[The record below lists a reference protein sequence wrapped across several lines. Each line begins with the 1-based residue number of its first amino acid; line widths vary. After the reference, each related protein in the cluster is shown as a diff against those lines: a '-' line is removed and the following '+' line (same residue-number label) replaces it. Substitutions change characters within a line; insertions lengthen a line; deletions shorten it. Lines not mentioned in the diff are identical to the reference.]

1 MILSRGPPDTPDV
14 VMLTSLGNM
23 EKITIGFDFR
33 PALSRV
39 TGVGRYFQGLVA
51 GLTRLDHDNDYVL
64 FSSSWKERARK
75 ESRPENFRLVDRRVP
90 VRVLNALWHRMETPS
105 LDWLAR
111 AAIDVAHSPT
121 PLILPSRRARS
132 IVTICDLFFLDH
144 PEATTREIRRDYA
157 KLVRSHVNRADAI
170 VAISDTTAREV
181 VSKLD
186 VPPERVHVIHAG
198 LDERFLTGSRA
209 TPNGQNGPNG
219 NDNYLLTVAT
229 LEPRKNLPVLLEAVS
244 VLKKRGWE
252 GRLRIAGGFGLDTRR
267 VDETIARL
275 GLAGVVERLGYVDG
289 ETLPSLYRGARAVV
303 MPSLWEGFGLP
314 LLEAMASEVPL
325 IASDIAVHHE
335 VAGEAA
341 VFAEPR
347 DANAF
352 ADAIEK
358 LEGDEGLR
366 ARLVSSG
373 RERVSRFSWDASA
386 YKALELY
393 RTLVA

>member
-1 MILSRGPPDTPDV
+1 
-14 VMLTSLGNM
+14 MLTSLGNM
-23 EKITIGFDFR
+23 GKITIGLDFR

-39 TGVGRYFQGLVA
+39 TGVGRYFQGLVEA
-51 GLTRLDHDNDYVL
+51 LTRLDHDNDYIL
-64 FSSSWKERARK
+64 FSSSWKERAHQ
-75 ESRPENFRLVDRRVP
+75 EPRPENFRLVDRRVP
-90 VRVLNALWHRMETPS
+90 VRVLNALWHRMEAPS

-157 KLVRSHVNRADAI
+157 KLVRSHVKRADAI

-181 VSKLD
+181 VNKLD
-186 VPPERVHVIHAG
+186 VSPERVHVIHAG
-198 LDERFLTGSRA
+198 LDERFLA
-209 TPNGQNGPNG
+209 TPNGPNGPNG
-219 NDNYLLTVAT
+219 NENYLLTVAT

-244 VLKKRGWE
+244 VLRKRGWD
-252 GRLRIAGGFGLDTRR
+252 GRLRIAGGFGLDTPR

-275 GLAGVVERLGYVDG
+275 GLSGVVEKLGYVDG

-325 IASDIAVHHE
+325 VASDIAVHHE

-341 VFAEPR
+341 VFAEPH

-366 ARLVSSG
+366 AKLVASG

-386 YKALELY
+386 HKALKLY

>member
-1 MILSRGPPDTPDV
+1 MCPSGSSTHSGIGSR
-14 VMLTSLGNM
+14 
-23 EKITIGFDFR
+23 
-33 PALSRV
+33 A
-39 TGVGRYFQGLVA
+39 
-51 GLTRLDHDNDYVL
+51 
-64 FSSSWKERARK
+64 
-75 ESRPENFRLVDRRVP
+75 
-90 VRVLNALWHRMETPS
+90 PS
-105 LDWLAR
+105 LDWLAG
-111 AAIDVAHSPT
+111 AALDVTHSPT

-132 IVTICDLFFLDH
+132 VVTICDLFFLDH

-170 VAISDTTAREV
+170 VAISDTTARDV
-181 VSKLD
+181 VNKLD
-186 VPPERVHVIHAG
+186 VSPERVHVIHAG
-198 LDERFLTGSRA
+198 LDERFLA
-209 TPNGQNGPNG
+209 THNSPNGHE
-219 NDNYLLTVAT
+219 NYLLTVAT
-229 LEPRKNLPVLLEAVS
+229 LEPRKNLPVLLEAIS

-252 GRLRIAGGFGLDTRR
+252 GQLRIAGGFGLDTPR

-275 GLAGVVERLGYVDG
+275 GLSGVVEKLGYVDG
-289 ETLPSLYRGARAVV
+289 ATLPSLYRGARAVV

-325 IASDIAVHHE
+325 VASDIAVHHE

-366 ARLVSSG
+366 AKLVASG

-386 YKALELY
+386 HKALELY
-393 RTLVA
+393 LELVT